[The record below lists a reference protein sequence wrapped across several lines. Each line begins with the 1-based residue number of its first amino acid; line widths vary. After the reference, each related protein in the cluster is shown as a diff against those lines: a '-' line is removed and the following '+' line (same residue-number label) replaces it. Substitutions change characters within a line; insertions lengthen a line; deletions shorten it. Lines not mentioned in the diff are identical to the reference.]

1 MSAADIQRNTTMKSP
16 YHWYSSEVTDETDP
30 TGVYSPLKDLIG
42 NSKPVPI
49 RVSKML
55 PFIYRRPPQ
64 QSSRRQKCRLREAAN
79 TSIISGSKAVD
90 FAAFATGLLT
100 LVLNINNSINN
111 NNNNNNNINL
121 NAVENSNVVS
131 R

>member
-1 MSAADIQRNTTMKSP
+1 MSAADIQRNITMKSP
-16 YHWYSSEVTDETDP
+16 YQWYSSEVTDETDP

-64 QSSRRQKCRLREAAN
+64 QSSRRKKCRLREAAN

-100 LVLNINNSINN
+100 LVLNINNAINN
-111 NNNNNNNINL
+111 NNNNNNNVNL
-121 NAVENSNVVS
+121 NVVENSNVVS